1 RPRLGRPPLVHR
13 RRLHQVQQDRRPVR
27 RQADRHRPRRGRA
40 VLPGDQGRQL
50 HQQRRRHQRELHPE
64 RGQESGPRPALR
76 RPAGGPGAP
85 DGAGGLAQPRQG
97 PAALRHL
104 RRPSRPG
111 PGGPLHAR
119 VLPAARHG
127 HLGRSADVGRRP
139 LRPHLLARIVD
150 RTHAHA
156 VRRDR
161 HHRVRRHHRRL
172 LRRLLRTPE
181 RRGTEREDDPL
192 VARPRLRPV
201 VPDDPGRRPRLAD
214 RRRPPLLAGRRL
226 GAGLRL
232 LPRPLDAARR
242 VRVVLLHAP
251 AGQHHRPQGN
261 VHPGRVARHRLRSRR
276 QGGDGVSLRTQLS
289 DILHER
295 TSYDFIGPTMRWFAI
310 SGIVIII
317 GLVALGTRGLN
328 LGIDFKGGTA
338 WQVTVH
344 GKSATTAGARN
355 AAESAG
361 LTEPSVQILGGSQAR
376 VESKRA
382 TPDEQTKVANA
393 LAAYANAKPTDV
405 SINDVGPTW
414 GGEVSH
420 KAIRALVF
428 FFIAIAIYLS
438 FRVEPKMAIAAIVA
452 VVHDILVTVG
462 AYAVTGFEVSPA
474 TVIAFLTILGFSLYD
489 TVVVFDKVEENVTGI
504 GATGRETYSGVVNR
518 SMNEVLM
525 RSLNTSFVA
534 VLPVFSLLFV
544 GAYLFGAVTIKD
556 FSLALFIGL

>member
-1 RPRLGRPPLVHR
+1 M
-13 RRLHQVQQDRRPVR
+13 
-27 RQADRHRPRRGRA
+27 
-40 VLPGDQGRQL
+40 
-50 HQQRRRHQRELHPE
+50 
-64 RGQESGPRPALR
+64 
-76 RPAGGPGAP
+76 
-85 DGAGGLAQPRQG
+85 
-97 PAALRHL
+97 
-104 RRPSRPG
+104 
-111 PGGPLHAR
+111 
-119 VLPAARHG
+119 
-127 HLGRSADVGRRP
+127 
-139 LRPHLLARIVD
+139 
-150 RTHAHA
+150 
-156 VRRDR
+156 
-161 HHRVRRHHRRL
+161 
-172 LRRLLRTPE
+172 
-181 RRGTEREDDPL
+181 
-192 VARPRLRPV
+192 
-201 VPDDPGRRPRLAD
+201 
-214 RRRPPLLAGRRL
+214 
-226 GAGLRL
+226 
-232 LPRPLDAARR
+232 
-242 VRVVLLHAP
+242 
-251 AGQHHRPQGN
+251 
-261 VHPGRVARHRLRSRR
+261 
-276 QGGDGVSLRTQLS
+276 SLRTQLS

-438 FRVEPKMAIAAIVA
+438 FRFEWKMATAAIIA
-452 VVHDILVTVG
+452 VIHDILVTVG
-462 AYAVTGFEVSPA
+462 AYAVTQFEVSPA

-556 FSLALFIGL
+556 FSLALFIGLMSGAYSSIFVATPILALLKEREPRYVAIRQKLAGRAAIVAAPAYATAGASAGGGAGSRRSGGGGGGGGAPAPAAPAPELDDGEAAEKPAPAARQAPRPVPTRRPSGAAPRPRQKRRKR